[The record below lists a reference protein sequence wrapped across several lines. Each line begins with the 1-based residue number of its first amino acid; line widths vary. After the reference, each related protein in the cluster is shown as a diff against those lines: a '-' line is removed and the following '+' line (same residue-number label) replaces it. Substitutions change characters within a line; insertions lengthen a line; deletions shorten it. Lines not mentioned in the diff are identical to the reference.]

1 MSENKDAQYRED
13 FCSAYYFSE
22 ELLKYQLHTNTL
34 VVEKYNGYLAGRKK
48 GEEEM
53 GKFALSSYESIQ
65 FIKDQ
70 CFKKEDAILKESA
83 EIQEEYEKEIIE
95 LKKEMEELK
104 SHKQYKVD
112 MITLIRLKEDENQKL
127 RELVERQFKGH
138 RDSEEI
144 EQWHKEA
151 KEVLR

>member
-1 MSENKDAQYRED
+1 MSENKEAQYRED

-48 GEEEM
+48 GE
-53 GKFALSSYESIQ
+53 
-65 FIKDQ
+65 
-70 CFKKEDAILKESA
+70 
-83 EIQEEYEKEIIE
+83 KEIIE
-95 LKKEMEELK
+95 LKKEIEELK

-127 RELVERQFKGH
+127 RELVIGFYDGEFGINTFISKA
-138 RDSEEI
+138 EEI
-144 EQWHKEA
+144 LK
-151 KEVLR
+151 